1 MYDFLRHL
9 PAHRGTLHRVFALVF
24 TSGVAGLIG
33 FGAFAIGS
41 AIAASTAVGITFGS
55 LTALVLFS
63 PMLSILTMPDEGV
76 GTIGEQAPPLQQVFS
91 GLF

>member
-9 PAHRGTLHRVFALVF
+9 PTHRRTLHRVFALVF

-41 AIAASTAVGITFGS
+41 AIAASRISVRKAVT
-55 LTALVLFS
+55 
-63 PMLSILTMPDEGV
+63 LS
-76 GTIGEQAPPLQQVFS
+76 
-91 GLF
+91 